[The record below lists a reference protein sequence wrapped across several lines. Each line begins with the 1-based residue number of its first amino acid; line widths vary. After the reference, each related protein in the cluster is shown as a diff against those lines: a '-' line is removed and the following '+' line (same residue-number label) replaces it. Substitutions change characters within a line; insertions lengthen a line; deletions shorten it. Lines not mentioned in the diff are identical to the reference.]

1 MKGESMYLIDITIQS
16 NRIPAKRAD
25 ELLTAH
31 RNWFTN
37 QAEKGNFLVVCPFL
51 DKKMAGLVIAY
62 AESREELEEILS
74 QDSYYPD
81 LATYGV
87 HEFQAN
93 IISEKLIDY
102 KGK

>member
-16 NRIPAKRAD
+16 NRIPAERAE

-31 RNWFTN
+31 RKWFTN
-37 QAEKGNFLVVCPFL
+37 QSEKGNFLLVGPYL

>member
-1 MKGESMYLIDITIQS
+1 
-16 NRIPAKRAD
+16 
-25 ELLTAH
+25 
-31 RNWFTN
+31 
-37 QAEKGNFLVVCPFL
+37 
-51 DKKMAGLVIAY
+51 MAGLVIAY